1 MLLRHSLNL
10 IISFFVFVFEY
21 IKELYE
27 AQANRIIYLVDT
39 IPDSS
44 IFIDIVSCKLS
55 VVNKQILE
63 LTTIKLLTYISHSSH
78 FRSTNNILSPLHFNQ
93 ETFKP
98 TN

>member
-1 MLLRHSLNL
+1 M
-10 IISFFVFVFEY
+10 FVFVFEY

-63 LTTIKLLTYISHSSH
+63 RTTIKSLTYISHSSH